1 MWSMGSQSGSDRV
14 WSMGSQSGS
23 LGDRYLGMSTCGKVH
38 RSIG

>member
-23 LGDRYLGMSTCGKVH
+23 LGDRYLGMSTCGKVP
-38 RSIG
+38 RWSG